1 MKYIL
6 VIVAALAGI
15 KFLADTPY
23 FAQLFA
29 ENKELFV
36 AFALTIASKP
46 LLKKIFE

>member
-29 ENKELFV
+29 ENKELCV
-36 AFALTIASKP
+36 ALLLTIASKP
-46 LLKKIFE
+46 LLKRLFD

>member
-15 KFLADTPY
+15 KFLADSAY

-36 AFALTIASKP
+36 ALALTIASKP